1 MIRSGAGRH
10 SGSATSG
17 AGSKP
22 GRAKPRAGTRVPRAA
37 EGSSSSPSSLEP
49 RRRPRQE
56 RARATVAAI
65 LGAAAEVIANEG
77 YAAMTTNKVAAR
89 AGVSIGSLYQYF
101 PNKQAIL
108 VSLLEEHLAHVHPV
122 IERSLD
128 ELSDPGVPY
137 AEAMH
142 RMFVRL
148 LALHRDADPR
158 LQRALGE
165 EVPQPPHVREQ
176 RRRREAGYVI
186 RVAAILRERP
196 DVRAYNPEMA
206 AQVLVEATSAL
217 SRWLAHDA
225 PPGLDR
231 EAYIREAVR
240 LLTAHLQPSRR

>member
-1 MIRSGAGRH
+1 
-10 SGSATSG
+10 
-17 AGSKP
+17 
-22 GRAKPRAGTRVPRAA
+22 
-37 EGSSSSPSSLEP
+37 
-49 RRRPRQE
+49 
-56 RARATVAAI
+56 
-65 LGAAAEVIANEG
+65 VIATEG
-77 YAAMTTNKVAAR
+77 HAAMTTNKVAAR

-148 LALHRDADPR
+148 LALHHDANPR

-176 RRRREAGYVI
+176 RRRRDAGYI
-186 RVAAILRERP
+186 ARVATILRERP

-225 PPGLDR
+225 PPDLDQ

-240 LLTAHLQPSRR
+240 LLTAHLQPSRP